1 MKQYALS
8 LLWLSSQQ
16 LTVVSLAITQ
26 GDPVKALYYRE
37 QALVRRQE
45 TDVGDEEFGDF
56 CYVLAVQYNSVA
68 MASLREGT
76 GRGFGLMG

>member
-1 MKQYALS
+1 M
-8 LLWLSSQQ
+8 
-16 LTVVSLAITQ
+16 
-26 GDPVKALYYRE
+26 KALYYRE

-45 TDVGDEEFGDF
+45 TDVGDEELGDF

-76 GRGFGLMG
+76 GRGFSLMG

>member
-1 MKQYALS
+1 MKQYALPR
-8 LLWLSSQQ
+8 LWLSSQQ
-16 LTVVSLAITQ
+16 HSQLRRTQ

-76 GRGFGLMG
+76 GRGFSLMG